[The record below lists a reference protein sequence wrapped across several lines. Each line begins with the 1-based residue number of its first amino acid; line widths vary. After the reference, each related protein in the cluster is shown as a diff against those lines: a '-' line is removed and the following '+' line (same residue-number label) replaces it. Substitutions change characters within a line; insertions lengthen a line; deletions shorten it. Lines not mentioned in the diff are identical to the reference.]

1 MVVRHRIPVIV
12 HRAAVVVV
20 VVVVVVAA
28 VIVVM
33 LDRMTCNRYLHN
45 PPGTT
50 DTIICGTLLY
60 STLDD
65 SENCCANPGNGAPAT
80 HKGKNFFFPHFFSFF
95 SHFFLTVHRSF
106 VFPGKRLCEM
116 HADLTRQVC
125 RSFLTL

>member
-33 LDRMTCNRYLHN
+33 LDKMTCNRYLHN

-80 HKGKNFFFPHFFSFF
+80 HKGKTFFFSPFFLIFFSFF
-95 SHFFLTVHRSF
+95 SHGAQKFRFCPENGFAR
-106 VFPGKRLCEM
+106 CM
-116 HADLTRQVC
+116 QI
-125 RSFLTL
+125 